1 MGGLHIAEA
10 RAAMHD
16 ELSFGPFRLDLDRR
30 VLLRDGSPVP
40 LGGRALDLLCAL
52 AAARGELVTKNVLM
66 EQVWPGLA
74 VEENNIQVQ
83 VSALRRVLREAGCSS
98 DYISTVPGR
107 GYRFLV
113 PATEGDIAR
122 PQRGNLPEPTDLLI
136 GREAELADLAAL
148 VLSHRLVTLVGAGGS
163 GKTRL
168 ALGLG
173 ANLQGQFPDG
183 LWLAELAPLAK
194 PELLGE
200 TVAALFNISLQ
211 GDRPAAKVIA
221 DFLGPRRLLLILD
234 NCEHMILAAAE
245 FTAVMLAACPNISVL
260 ATSREAL
267 AVPGEH
273 VYETPLLSV
282 PPPGKVAAVQAL
294 VYSAVELFVA
304 RASSTLGRFTLTD
317 STAGTVADICRKLD
331 GMPLA
336 IELAAARLKL
346 LNPVELL
353 ARLDDCLKLL
363 TSGSRTALPRHK
375 TLRAVIEWS
384 HALLS
389 KPEKALLRRLGV
401 FAGSFSLP
409 AAAAVTAS
417 TAIAA
422 GEVFDLVARLVDKS
436 LVVPLHGAGVTRY
449 RLLETTRAFALEH
462 LAKSSESHWRKHLC
476 AYMADLFSE
485 AERTFQTAP
494 TTEWL
499 ATFEPDLDNLRGALS
514 WAFGPQG
521 DPSLGLRLLGH
532 THWFWCELPLLREQ
546 RRWFELAVGFV
557 DSMTPPAIAGR
568 IHLALGWDPYFGD
581 RSRLPAAR
589 QAERLFR
596 KSNEPLMLAQA
607 LGHVGRAASRYRG
620 AGEAIAC
627 FDEAL
632 SIVRPH
638 GPSKLLALLL
648 LSQATAHKHSGEVAL
663 ARSYAVEGQAV
674 AAKLGDAQTRDMC
687 GIQLASIAFE
697 ADELAEAI
705 AIARESLEKCRRAPF
720 MRNHFVAAQWLAG
733 FLLLNGD
740 MDGGRAAALEAFPLS
755 RALGN
760 INLMDSVDQLA
771 LVVASQGDTALAA
784 RLCGFADAYGRRY
797 AISRYR
803 ISLAVREHLMQRLE
817 ALLPD
822 RRAALLEEGAGWS
835 EDELSGASQLI

>member
-1 MGGLHIAEA
+1 
-10 RAAMHD
+10 MHD

-52 AAARGELVTKNVLM
+52 AGARGALVTKNALM

-98 DYISTVPGR
+98 DYINTVPGR
-107 GYRFLV
+107 GYRFVV
-113 PATEGDIAR
+113 PANEGYVGRAR
-122 PQRGNLPEPTDLLI
+122 RGNLPEPSDLLI

-148 VLSHRLVTLVGAGGS
+148 VSVHRLVTLVGAGGS

-173 ANLQGQFPDG
+173 ANLQGRFPDG
-183 LWLAELAPLAK
+183 VWLAELAPLAK

-200 TVAALFNISLQ
+200 TVAALFNVSLQ
-211 GDRPAAKVIA
+211 GDRPAARVIA
-221 DFLGPRRLLLILD
+221 DFLGARRLLLILD
-234 NCEHMILAAAE
+234 NCEHMILAAAK
-245 FTAVMLAACPNISVL
+245 FTKVVLAACRNIGVL

-273 VYETPLLSV
+273 VYDTPLLSV
-282 PPPGKVAAVQAL
+282 PPPGKVMAVQAL
-294 VYSAVELFVA
+294 EHSAVELFVA

-331 GMPLA
+331 GLPLA

-346 LNPVELL
+346 LTPAELL

-375 TLRAVIEWS
+375 TLRAVVEWS

-389 KPEKALLRRLGV
+389 KPEQALLRRLGL

-409 AAAAVTAS
+409 AATAVTAG
-417 TAIAA
+417 TPIAG
-422 GEVFDLVARLVDKS
+422 GEVFDLVAKLVEKS
-436 LVVPLHGAGVTRY
+436 LVMPLQAAGVTRY

-462 LAKSSESHWRKHLC
+462 LEESGELHWWKYLC

-485 AERTFQTAP
+485 AERTFPTAP
-494 TTEWL
+494 TAEWL
-499 ATFEPDLDNLRGALS
+499 DTFEPDLDNLRTALS

-521 DPSLGLRLLGH
+521 DPALGLRLLGR

-546 RRWFELAVGFV
+546 RRWFELAVGLV
-557 DSMTPPAIAGR
+557 DRATPPAIAGR

-589 QAERLFR
+589 RAEWLLRQAD
-596 KSNEPLMLAQA
+596 EPLMLAQA
-607 LGHVGRAASRYRG
+607 LGHVGRAASRYRD
-620 AGEAIAC
+620 AGEAIGC

-632 SIVRPH
+632 SILRPH
-638 GPSKLLALLL
+638 GPTKLLALLL
-648 LSQATAHKHSGEVAL
+648 LSQATAHKHAGEVAL
-663 ARSYAVEGQAV
+663 ARSYALEGQAV
-674 AAKLGDAQTRDMC
+674 AAKLGDVQTRDMC

-705 AIARESLEKCRRAPF
+705 AIARDSLENCRRAPF

-740 MDGGRAAALEAFPLS
+740 MEGGRAVALEAFPLS

-760 INLMDSVDQLA
+760 INLMDFVDQLA
-771 LVVASQGDTALAA
+771 LVVASQGHTAHAA

-797 AISRYR
+797 AVSRYR
-803 ISLAVREHLMQRLE
+803 ISLAVRERLMQRLE
-817 ALLPD
+817 ALSPD
-822 RRAALLEEGAGWS
+822 RRADLLAEGAAWG